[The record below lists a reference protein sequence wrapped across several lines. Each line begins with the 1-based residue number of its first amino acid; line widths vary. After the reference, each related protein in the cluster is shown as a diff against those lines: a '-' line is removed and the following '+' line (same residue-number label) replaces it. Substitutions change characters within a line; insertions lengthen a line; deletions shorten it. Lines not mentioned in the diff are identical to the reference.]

1 MIRVKTVHSTT
12 NYSMKSNG
20 GEMHSFDLQLSAE
33 TLKNRYEFMVASLN
47 RRAIVSDYVTRY
59 G

>member
-1 MIRVKTVHSTT
+1 
-12 NYSMKSNG
+12 MKSNG